1 MPLPLLR
8 LELLLPVFVLVLARV
23 AGIVFAI
30 PLLTSQQVPRVAK
43 AWLIVTL
50 SLLVFPA
57 VAPSLP
63 QSLTLGALAAG
74 LVGEFVIG
82 EVMGLGAGVVFLAA
96 QIAGKLISHQSG
108 MALSQSFNPVLN
120 TSSTVLDQ
128 VYFFSVMMFFLAMR
142 GHLAVVNVL
151 LDSFKSIPPMMMF
164 TDDALGEFLIG
175 ILRST
180 FDLALRMS
188 GPVVLALLLTSL
200 IMGLLTKTMP
210 QLNILSVGFSF
221 KIATGIFILAMT
233 IPFTEN
239 IVATGLAD
247 GLDQLG
253 LLFEHCAETVTHAG

>member
-1 MPLPLLR
+1 MPLALFNI
-8 LELLLPVFVLVLARV
+8 ELLLPLFGLVLARV
-23 AGIVFAI
+23 AGVVFAI
-30 PLLTSQQVPRVAK
+30 PLLTSRQVPRVAK

-63 QSLTLGALAAG
+63 QSLTLGALVAG

-120 TSSTVLDQ
+120 VSSTVLDQ

-142 GHLAVVNVL
+142 GHLAVVKVL

-164 TDDALGEFLIG
+164 TDDALAEFLIG
-175 ILRST
+175 ILQST
-180 FDLALRMS
+180 FNLALRMS

-221 KIATGIFILAMT
+221 KIATGIFIMAMT
-233 IPFTEN
+233 IPFAGN

-247 GLDQLG
+247 GLDQIG